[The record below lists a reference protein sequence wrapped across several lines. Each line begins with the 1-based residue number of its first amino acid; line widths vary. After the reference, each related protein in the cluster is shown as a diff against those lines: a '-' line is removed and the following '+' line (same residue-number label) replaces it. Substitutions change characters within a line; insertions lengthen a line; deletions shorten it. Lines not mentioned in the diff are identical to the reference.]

1 VPLYALIQT
10 RAERSRVARI
20 VAANNILNALFM
32 VAASLIAT
40 GLVLAF
46 GTLSAQNSAIEMK
59 LERKLETIEANTV
72 PRTELAQIEKRL
84 EAIHADI
91 REIRNNSR

>member
-1 VPLYALIQT
+1 MSIGFINSLWQ
-10 RAERSRVARI
+10 
-20 VAANNILNALFM
+20 M
-32 VAASLIAT
+32 VKDSDAFRGFTLLMLSLIAT

-72 PRTELAQIEKRL
+72 PRAELAQIEKRL

>member
-1 VPLYALIQT
+1 MSIDFINSLWQ
-10 RAERSRVARI
+10 
-20 VAANNILNALFM
+20 M
-32 VAASLIAT
+32 VKDSDAFRGFTLLMLSLIAT